1 MALYDSVTNRA
12 FRTRRTV
19 VRNDTLSDSN
29 AMLTDLLT
37 LPVPPG
43 TYHLTVK
50 AENVSANRVSLLQQ
64 VLAVESYGD
73 SELQMSDPVLAAQID
88 ETDVDDSFRRKNLR
102 VLPLPTRAFLIGQE
116 MGLYFEVYNLVAD
129 EFGQTRYRVT
139 IQIAALEQVEGL
151 RMLLTGQEVNPEVSM
166 SFEQVDTQ
174 PSVQVYQ
181 FVDLTKAKQ
190 GRNRIKIIVEDLN
203 AQRRVSKEIVFRY
216 GQ

>member
-1 MALYDSVTNRA
+1 
-12 FRTRRTV
+12 
-19 VRNDTLSDSN
+19 
-29 AMLTDLLT
+29 
-37 LPVPPG
+37 
-43 TYHLTVK
+43 
-50 AENVSANRVSLLQQ
+50 
-64 VLAVESYGD
+64 
-73 SELQMSDPVLAAQID
+73 MSDPVLAAQID

-102 VLPLPTRAFLIGQE
+102 VLPLPTRAFLVGQE
-116 MGLYFEVYNLVAD
+116 MGLYFEVYNLMAD

-190 GRNRIKIIVEDLN
+190 GRNRVKIIVEDLN